1 MKPGDLVFDLAVE
14 LQGIILE
21 TKEWEES
28 GYPAQYEHKIL
39 YEDGDIDWGWES
51 ELEAINESR

>member
-1 MKPGDLVFDLAVE
+1 MKPGDLVLDLAVE

-21 TKEWEES
+21 TKEWEGS
-28 GYPAQYEHKIL
+28 GYPTQYEHKIL

-51 ELEAINESR
+51 ELEVINECR